1 MVRSE
6 LSITH
11 VMGRGNAMMIV
22 TVIGLIL
29 TYGVSSFVIFLAAA
43 RLTRVTR
50 SDASRLFFLT
60 AGLGPIIIS
69 LLLTRFYQ
77 LLPYHSDAFYLAGV
91 SVCFLPLLILG
102 RRKLHL
108 AADILAD
115 GRAFLAERISWKC
128 WPEMIILA
136 LASILTVGATIQGV
150 WNPLTSQDALGYATL
165 SRLIHNYG
173 NVEFY
178 PSTEADPQTGFYYP
192 SSHPLAYP
200 ALIAWHYMLQGT
212 GEYAGLMKIIAPIY
226 TIHCL
231 LLLWHLLANRGR
243 FAGPMAMLLFIGTPW
258 VYRLTHI
265 CHIDPLRVYV
275 FVLAFVWLR
284 ELLRRPGWAW
294 TVLAGI
300 AVGASMFSHSAGL
313 LTLPFFAFIY
323 FIMAHEKLAQRIVRI
338 AAICVIAVALGG
350 PRYIQNFIAA
360 GSPVS
365 DDTRVWSMPELGY
378 KEYLRHDR
386 GLVTQSE
393 RLFNG
398 MLKGFTKLRYFG
410 LTHWLCAAAVI
421 FGLKRI
427 LTDGLSSA
435 FLWVLILFYGLVAI
449 TFVIGMDLVIKNDR
463 YFITVQPFIAYHGG
477 LFLSHLYDKV
487 ARD

>member
-1 MVRSE
+1 MRWDT
-6 LSITH
+6 I
-11 VMGRGNAMMIV
+11 APMMIV
-22 TVIGLIL
+22 TVIGLIF
-29 TYGVSSFVIFLAAA
+29 TYLVSSLVIFLAAA
-43 RLTRVTR
+43 RFTRVTR
-50 SDASRLFFLT
+50 SEVSRLFFLT

-69 LLLTRFYQ
+69 VLLTRFYQ
-77 LLPYHSDAFYLAGV
+77 FLPHRSDAFYLAGV
-91 SVCFLPLLILG
+91 GVCFLPLLILG

-108 AADILAD
+108 AVDILAD
-115 GRAFLAERISWKC
+115 ARAFLAERISRKH
-128 WPEMIILA
+128 WPGMIILA
-136 LASILTVGATIQGV
+136 LAIILTVGATIQGV
-150 WNPLTSQDALGYATL
+150 WNPLTSQDPLGYATL
-165 SRLIHNYG
+165 SRLIHKYG
-173 NVEFY
+173 NVAFY

-226 TIHCL
+226 TIHGL

-258 VYRLTHI
+258 IYNLPRS

-275 FVLAFVWLR
+275 FLLAFVWLR
-284 ELLRRPGWAW
+284 ELLRRPGRAW

-300 AVGASMFSHSAGL
+300 AVGASIFSHSAGL

-323 FIMAHEKLAQRIVRI
+323 FIKAREAHAQRLVRI
-338 AAICVIAVALGG
+338 AAVCAIAMVLGG
-350 PRYIQNFIAA
+350 PRYLQHFIAA

-378 KEYLRHDR
+378 KEYLRLDR
-386 GLVTQSE
+386 GLATQSE

-398 MLKGFTKLRYFG
+398 VLKGFTKLRYFG
-410 LTHWLCAAAVI
+410 LTHWVCAAAVV

-427 LTDGLSSA
+427 LTDELSSV

-477 LFLSHLYDKV
+477 LFLGHLNDKF
-487 ARD
+487 AKD